1 MRVEIERWLTGR
13 KSLLTIPVVLV
24 LIAEV
29 WGWLLQP
36 PQPDINAGGTPRI
49 QAQWRKLL
57 PLRAALQN
65 VGIDEQQTQ
74 AFSPIDLPVTGPA
87 LFSWLARCGM
97 RATAFSMQPENQ
109 ALRLIL
115 QLEAEDAP

>member
-1 MRVEIERWLTGR
+1 MAT
-13 KSLLTIPVVLV
+13 
-24 LIAEV
+24 AA
-29 WGWLLQP
+29 

-74 AFSPIDLPVTGPA
+74 AFSPIDLPVTGAALMDWRPIGRGGEMQLAVDWQAVPA
-87 LFSWLARCGM
+87 LFPGWPAAGC
-97 RATAFSMQPENQ
+97 AP
-109 ALRLIL
+109 RLSQCSRKIRL
-115 QLEAEDAP
+115 YG